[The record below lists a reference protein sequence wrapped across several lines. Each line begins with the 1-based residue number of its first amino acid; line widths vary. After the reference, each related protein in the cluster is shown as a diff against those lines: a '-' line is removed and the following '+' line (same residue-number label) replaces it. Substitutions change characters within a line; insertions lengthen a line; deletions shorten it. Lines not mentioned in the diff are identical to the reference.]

1 MGESRRKKQRGA
13 TPDYVLRHT
22 QKGLIASM
30 ESAVAEAKALAAS
43 RGVGNPKAFGVFER
57 GYSYPEILELSMWLD
72 EQDIAVQVQVKQSE
86 TGKFVTLNHD
96 ITE

>member
-1 MGESRRKKQRGA
+1 
-13 TPDYVLRHT
+13 
-22 QKGLIASM
+22 M
-30 ESAVAEAKALAAS
+30 ESAVTEAKQLAEES
-43 RGVGNPKAFGVFER
+43 GVGNPKAFGVFER

-96 ITE
+96 VVL